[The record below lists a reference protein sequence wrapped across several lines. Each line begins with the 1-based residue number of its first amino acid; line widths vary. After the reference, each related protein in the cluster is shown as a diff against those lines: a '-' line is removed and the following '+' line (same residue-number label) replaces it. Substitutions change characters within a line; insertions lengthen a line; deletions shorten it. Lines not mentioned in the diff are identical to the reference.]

1 MLELGNATML
11 KKLTAV
17 SSLVALREIGRHH
30 NLLFYGKEDLLL
42 LELLELEE
50 FEQVG

>member
-1 MLELGNATML
+1 MLERGNATTL

-42 LELLELEE
+42 LLLELEE